1 MSLVQLR
8 GVTKSYRRGSI
19 FARRASIDVL
29 RGADLAI
36 APGECVALVG
46 PSGSGKSTL
55 GRILIGVEAPDAG
68 EVRYLGEPMHAGAR
82 MQPAM
87 RRSIQAVFQDPHG
100 ATDPRFSAFEV
111 VAEPLR
117 AMGLRGDR
125 LRSRVGDLLVSVGL
139 DPAEGPRLAHRF
151 SGGQLQRL
159 CIARALAPEPRLI
172 LLDEAVSALDLEIQT
187 RILALLADLRRRTGL
202 AYLFITHDL
211 RLVKG
216 FADRCH
222 VMDGGLAVECGDP
235 SAPIREV
242 PMLTALRAALLPARP
257 RGREGSGASPRA

>member
-1 MSLVQLR
+1 MNLVELR
-8 GVTKSYRRGSI
+8 GVTKSYWRGSR
-19 FARRASIDVL
+19 FGRRRRVDVL

-36 APGECVALVG
+36 AQGECVALVG
-46 PSGSGKSTL
+46 ASGSGKSTL

-68 EVRYLGEPMHAGAR
+68 EVRYLGEPLLAGSR
-82 MQPAM
+82 LSPVV
-87 RRSIQAVFQDPHG
+87 RRRLQAVFQDPHG

-117 AMGLRGDR
+117 AMGLRGSM
-125 LRSRVGDLLVSVGL
+125 LRDRVGALLDAVGL
-139 DPAEGPRLAHRF
+139 DPVEAPRLAHRF

-159 CIARALAPEPRLI
+159 CIARALAPKPRLI

-211 RLVKG
+211 RLVQG
-216 FADRCH
+216 FADRCY
-222 VMDGGLAVECGDP
+222 VMDGGIAVECGDLA
-235 SAPIREV
+235 APMREP
-242 PMLTALRAALLPARP
+242 PMLACLRAALLPARP
-257 RGREGSGASPRA
+257 AGARPPA